1 MVSTHAVR
9 WRLKN
14 LSEEDDTLYMIS
26 EALIALDID
35 ETIARVNLS
44 LKKGVSSQTIIK
56 EGLSEGLDVIGEKFA
71 KGEFFLSELIFAGY
85 IVKEAMV
92 LAEPYLEAGEKDSA
106 GKVVLATVEGDLHDI
121 GKNITAT
128 MLKSAGFKVF
138 DLGVD
143 VSADE
148 IAKVAEEIDADI
160 VALSAL
166 LSVVEPYV
174 VKTIETLR
182 RTRGDSTKVL
192 LGGRASEAGMADRVK
207 ADAYANDA
215 WDGIAKAKELMTSLK
230 SVCVAQLKRHEVR

>member
-1 MVSTHAVR
+1 M
-9 WRLKN
+9 N
-14 LSEEDDTLYMIS
+14 NEGGTLNRIS
-26 EALIALDID
+26 KALIDLDFD
-35 ETIARVNLS
+35 GTIAGVNVALED
-44 LKKGVSSQTIIK
+44 GTPPQMIIK

-71 KGEFFLSELIFAGY
+71 KGEFFLSELIFAGH

-92 LAEPYLEAGEKDSA
+92 IVEPRLEAGTKGSA

-121 GKNITAT
+121 GKNIAAT
-128 MLKSAGFKVF
+128 MLKSAGFDVV

-143 VSADE
+143 VSVEE
-148 IAKVAEEIDADI
+148 IARVVEEVDADI

-174 VKTIETLR
+174 VETIEVLK

-192 LGGRASEAGMADRVK
+192 LGGRASEAGMAERVK

-215 WDGIAKAKELMTSLK
+215 WDGMAKAKELMAFLRSGDASAETGSG
-230 SVCVAQLKRHEVR
+230 

>member
-1 MVSTHAVR
+1 MVSTRAVR

-14 LSEEDDTLYMIS
+14 MNNEGGTLNRIS
-26 EALIALDID
+26 KALIDLDID
-35 ETIARVNLS
+35 GTIAGVNVALED
-44 LKKGVSSQTIIK
+44 GTPPQMIIK
-56 EGLSEGLDVIGEKFA
+56 EGLSEGLDVIGEKFV
-71 KGEFFLSELIFAGY
+71 KGEFFLSELIFAGH

-92 LAEPYLEAGEKDSA
+92 IVEPRLEAGTKGSA

-121 GKNITAT
+121 GKNIAAT
-128 MLKSAGFKVF
+128 MLKSAGFDVV

-143 VSADE
+143 VSAEE
-148 IAKVAEEIDADI
+148 IARVVEEVDADI

-174 VKTIETLR
+174 VETIEVLK

-192 LGGRASEAGMADRVK
+192 LGGRASEAGMAERVK

-215 WDGIAKAKELMTSLK
+215 WDGMAKAKELMASLR
-230 SVCVAQLKRHEVR
+230 SGDASAETGSG

>member
-1 MVSTHAVR
+1 M
-9 WRLKN
+9 N
-14 LSEEDDTLYMIS
+14 NEGGTLNRIS
-26 EALIALDID
+26 KALIDLDFD
-35 ETIARVNLS
+35 GTIAGVNVALED
-44 LKKGVSSQTIIK
+44 GTPPQMIIK

-71 KGEFFLSELIFAGY
+71 KGEFFLSELIFAGH

-92 LAEPYLEAGEKDSA
+92 IVEPRLEAGTKGSA

-121 GKNITAT
+121 GKNIAAT
-128 MLKSAGFKVF
+128 MLKSAGFDVV

-143 VSADE
+143 VSVEE
-148 IAKVAEEIDADI
+148 IARVVDEVDADI

-174 VKTIETLR
+174 VETIEVLK

-192 LGGRASEAGMADRVK
+192 LGGRASEAGMAERVK

-215 WDGIAKAKELMTSLK
+215 WDGMAKAKELMAFLRSGDASAETGSG
-230 SVCVAQLKRHEVR
+230 